1 MSGSANSH
9 ARLSPSS
16 SKRWTTCTASIGYIE
31 ANTHRIPGDGSSRYS
46 DEGTEAHDWAEKV
59 LNGEIEDSEVPEH
72 FAPALEY
79 VAHCRTLIEENPHSE
94 SFIEYE
100 AALFYETEPVEKE
113 RNGET
118 VMALPSGTVDFALIT
133 EEKIIIRDLKYGAG
147 VLVEAE
153 GNTQLAIYAMSII
166 KELQDEG
173 FYSFAPDTAI
183 SLGIVQ
189 PRYRGDEPVKTWEL
203 SLAELEHF
211 CEEITEAAAATYT
224 LPELPDDFP
233 PVPWGT
239 TYIGE
244 VEWSRIKDLKEDT
257 EIEGLFVTNGE
268 DWVPTDELDAGYYA
282 LVWNSP
288 IIPILF
294 PGLKFEPSEDACRWC
309 PAKGFCAARAREL
322 SEAFEPEG
330 IDVLA
335 DLPDLSKEDKKLPI
349 VERIGKL
356 LPHIGAELE
365 DETLVAIYAKEKAI
379 RAFLSDIGDYL
390 EERALAGDPAEGT
403 KLVLGRAGNSAW
415 TDEEAAEKLIRQEL
429 KLEERTNR
437 KLISPTQ
444 AREKLK
450 EVLENRT
457 RFRNLFESLVT
468 RSEGKKVLAL
478 ASDKRPAVESVID
491 DLPMLEEG

>member
-31 ANTHRIPGDGSSRYS
+31 ANTDRIPGDGSSRYS
-46 DEGTEAHDWAEKV
+46 DEGTEAHDWSEKV
-59 LNGEIEDSEVPEH
+59 LNGEIKDSEVPEH

-79 VAHCRTLIEENPHSE
+79 VAHCRALIEENPHSE

-100 AALFYETEPVEKE
+100 AALFYETETVEKE

-211 CEEITEAAAATYT
+211 CEEITEA
-224 LPELPDDFP
+224 
-233 PVPWGT
+233 VN
-239 TYIGE
+239 YIKAND
-244 VEWSRIKDLKEDT
+244 V
-257 EIEGLFVTNGE
+257 V
-268 DWVPTDELDAGYYA
+268 
-282 LVWNSP
+282 
-288 IIPILF
+288 
-294 PGLKFEPSEDACRWC
+294 FEPSEDACRWC

-335 DLPDLSKEDKKLPI
+335 DLPDLSKEDKKLPT

-478 ASDKRPAVESVID
+478 ASDKRPAVESAID
-491 DLPMLEEG
+491 DLPMLEEE